1 MKPIINFLGN
11 VLYAIT
17 IIVEILEVSAVPL
30 LLIVIGIANDFAW
43 QYYVISIG
51 IYIALFA
58 IASLISYLV
67 GKALG
72 KKFVPLF
79 VRIFRRHT
87 GNRGN
92 ADQISSIE

>member
-58 IASLISYLV
+58 IAELIAYLV

-72 KKFVPLF
+72 RKFEP
-79 VRIFRRHT
+79 IIIKAFRQ
-87 GNRGN
+87 NSGN
-92 ADQISSIE
+92 AKNDVVVSKKE